1 MIQPES
7 VLDDGLASADNTS
20 EALEHLRSVNVHYRT
35 RSWPAPFRATTHDL
49 RVADGRKLSWIAD
62 ESVHL
67 VVTSPP
73 YFTLKAYE
81 RRDGQMGEIADY
93 ELFFTMP

>member
-1 MIQPES
+1 
-7 VLDDGLASADNTS
+7 
-20 EALEHLRSVNVHYRT
+20 
-35 RSWPAPFRATTHDL
+35 
-49 RVADGRKLSWIAD
+49 
-62 ESVHL
+62 VHL